1 MLNVIW
7 MSDPHFTKEED
18 VLGHD
23 PRARVHAAIDHSNAN
38 YSHASYCIISGDMV
52 NRGTIDNY
60 HALNRKLVNLKI
72 PFLPMVGNHDD
83 RSIFRTVLPLPD
95 SCMKEFIQYSVLVSG
110 CLILCLDT
118 QKAGS
123 DAGEFCIERSTWLR
137 NALENAGDAHV
148 YIFMHHPP
156 MELGLPM
163 QDSENM
169 ENGSEFLEL
178 ISEYS
183 CVKYLFI
190 GHIHR
195 PITGTVRGVPFA
207 TMSSILYQ
215 APAPKPEWSWET
227 FNPAEEAPK
236 FGLISITESMV
247 RLQYIE
253 FCKYNNG
260 IE

>member
-1 MLNVIW
+1 
-7 MSDPHFTKEED
+7 
-18 VLGHD
+18 
-23 PRARVHAAIDHSNAN
+23 
-38 YSHASYCIISGDMV
+38 
-52 NRGTIDNY
+52 
-60 HALNRKLVNLKI
+60 
-72 PFLPMVGNHDD
+72 
-83 RSIFRTVLPLPD
+83 
-95 SCMKEFIQYSVLVSG
+95 
-110 CLILCLDT
+110 
-118 QKAGS
+118 
-123 DAGEFCIERSTWLR
+123 
-137 NALENAGDAHV
+137 
-148 YIFMHHPP
+148 
-156 MELGLPM
+156 M
-163 QDSENM
+163 QDRENM

-227 FNPAEEAPK
+227 FNPAEESPK